1 MSQSETPAF
10 QVEHIGRWADLGQYS
25 FGQLVGKVFTRD
37 SLGLTGCEISFHLVK
52 PGQGMPFLHAHRQ
65 NEEAYIVV
73 AGNGLFHLD
82 GQELDIAEGDV
93 IRVAPSVERG
103 YHAGDQGLQLICVQA
118 KAGSLEHATRGDGIP
133 VATKASWM
141 K

>member
-1 MSQSETPAF
+1 MSESETPAF
-10 QVEHIGRWADLGQYS
+10 QVEHIGPWADMGKYS

-37 SLGLTGCEISFHLVK
+37 SLGLTGCEISLNLVK

-65 NEEAYIVV
+65 NEEVYIVV

-82 GQELDIAEGDV
+82 GQELDIVEGDV
-93 IRVAPSVERG
+93 IRVAPSVARG
-103 YHAGDQGLQLICVQA
+103 YHAGELGLHLICVQA
-118 KAGSLEHATRGDGIP
+118 KAGSLEQVTRGDGIR
-133 VATKASWM
+133 VETKASWM